1 MRWLSVYADSAAT
14 QFDSELDVMMTGR
27 YVSDADGVA
36 RTPGAS
42 VPVCVLFNGSQ
53 QGLSVVGGVSL
64 SGRTTPRTSLSYG
77 PLQRMTLST
86 SINQSNPTGSG
97 AASDS
102 TVPAVGTTWVYS
114 SAPVRAGH
122 DHGEGGRSSG
132 RHVGDVERDGHAR
145 CHAELAEHC
154 RRHASRSRHPLG
166 CSTARISGEALLSG
180 GAWHLRGN
188 AVITSGTVGASVGS
202 GGFTAD
208 ITLGNP
214 GTSDDTVVWNLDGV
228 VS

>member
-36 RTPGAS
+36 ARPGTSA
-42 VPVCVLFNGSQ
+42 PVCVLFNGSQ

-114 SAPVRAGH
+114 GAPVAPVTIAVKAGAAQAV
-122 DHGEGGRSSG
+122 SSATLSVTVTRG
-132 RHVGDVERDGHAR
+132 ATLNSPNTVAGTFS
-145 CHAELAEHC
+145 LTT
-154 RRHASRSRHPLG
+154 
-166 CSTARISGEALLSG
+166 STGVLNGTLSGEALLGG

-188 AVITSGTVGASVGS
+188 AVLTSGTVGASVGS